1 MPSFLN
7 KVFGRKTSDDRIQA
21 KIQDS
26 DDNGLLDGKYEAV
39 SPLNCNTPNIST
51 LSKVQTGKDH
61 AGFSLFRPKSRF
73 TSPHSSHKRTENLP
87 QLSLQLPSLK
97 DNAES
102 LELGV
107 FEVDPESQRIL
118 DDSVIGARLLN
129 PSEALLLVRACAQT
143 ITERGLETLGI
154 MHPHWHSA
162 SPDIQRKLISLF
174 IHSLAPK
181 SRTTALSPTP
191 AAAISAFEAELEYIR
206 SPHDVAAVLRW
217 GLRHLVLEN
226 NSFGKDVSAPEW
238 AWYKSF
244 FDAEKGASYPPKSFT
259 ELLLPKLPQ
268 AHIELLLATVDIISA
283 LASHAEANSI
293 SGSKLSKFLGLWLLT
308 TTRTEQ
314 TDNWTTFYARWE
326 RAGRILEHLFL
337 ARIREES
344 FNSRLPTRLQEL
356 VKHYPYSRGSRDVE
370 EDLLPY
376 PRFSTRSCSVLFV
389 RIEVLLSESAPQPKP
404 SPVRLLLDAFNLSSE
419 GETFEHVELWNAL
432 RTAATEIVS
441 TSSTAGAQDGPQFGR
456 VFVDET
462 IHLLA
467 STSRNA
473 SSPVMSPTIEVASPV
488 PRRSSPFNKIL
499 DRSKDNAAHGNGNG
513 NSATSSSVSSPI
525 ISDWAQFSTSGF
537 GETSAVTPLAATLLD
552 TDKDVEITEPLVL
565 PKSSKR
571 WGRSRSGQRSADSP
585 YESSTKEP
593 AVLSTK
599 LASVHMTQVD
609 EAFIDF
615 WSDAIT
621 DPITKNWPSF
631 VICGLKPLP
640 ANEAVSW
647 LIVEQTYVRQQP
659 PQPRQASPERRGRTS
674 PRPSFRSDISGTFAA
689 TRKRFS
695 FFGGTSKTGLA
706 GKKGIMGKSPKIG
719 ELGEILPEED
729 RSETPT
735 AVPSTSKELGLGIA
749 STATVGAVVIEAV
762 QPLAHSQGPIP
773 EEIVQSPA
781 VAAPTE
787 PVLQP
792 RQDNAVPALHEQALV
807 EEANNVLNK
816 ETSETGESVALAA
829 ITDESVPESEATL
842 VEESISQPEP
852 ASVEESEVVSTAPE
866 PTHDVEASVFG
877 TPETPASDDT
887 LPAVP
892 VVDALPESLI
902 ELEEQTS
909 IVEGTPFE
917 VPTNEGIEDTP
928 EDASVSEAD
937 EAEIPEE
944 PLVGPIP
951 PAAEPKPV
959 EYTNGA
965 VSMEPPSSADAH
977 GDVNVPEE
985 HSSY

>member
-21 KIQDS
+21 KPFQDS
-26 DDNGLLDGKYEAV
+26 NDNGLLDGKYEAV
-39 SPLNCNTPNIST
+39 SPLNFTAPNINT
-51 LSKVQTGKDH
+51 LSKHQTDKDH

-87 QLSLQLPSLK
+87 QLSLHLPSLK
-97 DNAES
+97 DTAES

-118 DDSVIGARLLN
+118 DDSVIGAKLLN
-129 PSEALLLVRACAQT
+129 PLEALILVRACAQT

-154 MHPHWHSA
+154 MHPRWHSA

-191 AAAISAFEAELEYIR
+191 VAAISAFEAELEYTR

-308 TTRTEQ
+308 ATRTEQ

-356 VKHYPYSRGSRDVE
+356 VKHYPYSRGSRDIE
-370 EDLLPY
+370 EGLLPH

-419 GETFEHVELWNAL
+419 GKTFEHVELWNAL
-432 RTAATEIVS
+432 KTTATEITS
-441 TSSTAGAQDGPQFGR
+441 TSSAAGAQDGPQFGR

-473 SSPVMSPTIEVASPV
+473 SSPIMSPTIEVASPV
-488 PRRSSPFNKIL
+488 PRRSSPFNKIF

-513 NSATSSSVSSPI
+513 NSATSPVSSVSSPI

-537 GETSAVTPLAATLLD
+537 GETSSVTPLAATLLD
-552 TDKDVEITEPLVL
+552 TDKDVEITEPLAF

-585 YESSTKEP
+585 YETSTKEP

-621 DPITKNWPSF
+621 DPITENWPSF

-640 ANEAVSW
+640 TNEAVSW

-659 PQPRQASPERRGRTS
+659 PQPRTTSPERRGRTS
-674 PRPSFRSDISGTFAA
+674 PRPSFRSDISGTLAA

-695 FFGGTSKTGLA
+695 FFGGTSKTGLTGQEGYN
-706 GKKGIMGKSPKIG
+706 GKV
-719 ELGEILPEED
+719 
-729 RSETPT
+729 
-735 AVPSTSKELGLGIA
+735 A
-749 STATVGAVVIEAV
+749 
-762 QPLAHSQGPIP
+762 QG
-773 EEIVQSPA
+773 
-781 VAAPTE
+781 
-787 PVLQP
+787 
-792 RQDNAVPALHEQALV
+792 R
-807 EEANNVLNK
+807 
-816 ETSETGESVALAA
+816 
-829 ITDESVPESEATL
+829 
-842 VEESISQPEP
+842 
-852 ASVEESEVVSTAPE
+852 
-866 PTHDVEASVFG
+866 
-877 TPETPASDDT
+877 
-887 LPAVP
+887 
-892 VVDALPESLI
+892 
-902 ELEEQTS
+902 
-909 IVEGTPFE
+909 
-917 VPTNEGIEDTP
+917 
-928 EDASVSEAD
+928 
-937 EAEIPEE
+937 
-944 PLVGPIP
+944 
-951 PAAEPKPV
+951 
-959 EYTNGA
+959 
-965 VSMEPPSSADAH
+965 
-977 GDVNVPEE
+977 
-985 HSSY
+985 

>member
-7 KVFGRKTSDDRIQA
+7 KVFGRKTSDDRDQA
-21 KIQDS
+21 KPFQDS
-26 DDNGLLDGKYEAV
+26 NDNGLLDGKYEAV
-39 SPLNCNTPNIST
+39 SPLNFTAPIITS
-51 LSKVQTGKDH
+51 LSKAQTGKDH

-73 TSPHSSHKRTENLP
+73 VSPHSSFKRTENLP
-87 QLSLQLPSLK
+87 QLSLHLPSLK

-118 DDSVIGARLLN
+118 DDSVIGAKLLN
-129 PSEALLLVRACAQT
+129 PLEALILVRACAQT

-181 SRTTALSPTP
+181 SRITTLSPTP
-191 AAAISAFEAELEYIR
+191 AAAISAFEAELEYTR

-244 FDAEKGASYPPKSFT
+244 FNAEKGASYPPKSFT
-259 ELLLPKLPQ
+259 ELLLPQLPQ

-308 TTRTEQ
+308 ATRTEQ

-326 RAGRILEHLFL
+326 RAGRTLEHLFL

-356 VKHYPYSRGSRDVE
+356 VKHYPYSRGSCGVE
-370 EDLLPY
+370 EDLLPH

-432 RTAATEIVS
+432 KTTATEIAS
-441 TSSTAGAQDGPQFGR
+441 TSSVAGAQDGPQFGR

-473 SSPVMSPTIEVASPV
+473 SSPIMSPTLEVASPV

-499 DRSKDNAAHGNGNG
+499 DRSKDKAAHGNDNGNG
-513 NSATSSSVSSPI
+513 ATSPVSTVSSPI
-525 ISDWAQFSTSGF
+525 ISDWTQFSTSGF

-552 TDKDVEITEPLVL
+552 ADKDVEVTVPLVS

-571 WGRSRSGQRSADSP
+571 WGRSRSGQRSANSC
-585 YESSTKEP
+585 ETSTKEP

-615 WSDAIT
+615 WSDAIA
-621 DPITKNWPSF
+621 DPITENWPSF

-647 LIVEQTYVRQQP
+647 LIVEQTYVRLQP
-659 PQPRQASPERRGRTS
+659 SQPRPTSPERRGRTS

-689 TRKRFS
+689 TRKRLS
-695 FFGGTSKTGLA
+695 FFSGASKTSLTV
-706 GKKGIMGKSPKIG
+706 KK
-719 ELGEILPEED
+719 
-729 RSETPT
+729 
-735 AVPSTSKELGLGIA
+735 V
-749 STATVGAVVIEAV
+749 
-762 QPLAHSQGPIP
+762 
-773 EEIVQSPA
+773 
-781 VAAPTE
+781 
-787 PVLQP
+787 
-792 RQDNAVPALHEQALV
+792 
-807 EEANNVLNK
+807 
-816 ETSETGESVALAA
+816 
-829 ITDESVPESEATL
+829 
-842 VEESISQPEP
+842 
-852 ASVEESEVVSTAPE
+852 
-866 PTHDVEASVFG
+866 
-877 TPETPASDDT
+877 
-887 LPAVP
+887 
-892 VVDALPESLI
+892 
-902 ELEEQTS
+902 
-909 IVEGTPFE
+909 
-917 VPTNEGIEDTP
+917 
-928 EDASVSEAD
+928 
-937 EAEIPEE
+937 
-944 PLVGPIP
+944 
-951 PAAEPKPV
+951 
-959 EYTNGA
+959 
-965 VSMEPPSSADAH
+965 
-977 GDVNVPEE
+977 
-985 HSSY
+985 

>member
-7 KVFGRKTSDDRIQA
+7 KVFGRKTSDDRDQV
-21 KIQDS
+21 KPFQDS
-26 DDNGLLDGKYEAV
+26 NDNGLLDGKYEAV
-39 SPLNCNTPNIST
+39 SPLNFVTPNITS
-51 LSKVQTGKDH
+51 LSKAQTGKDN

-73 TSPHSSHKRTENLP
+73 ASPHSSHKRLENLP
-87 QLSLQLPSLK
+87 QLSLHLPSLK

-118 DDSVIGARLLN
+118 SDSVIGAKLLS
-129 PSEALLLVRACAQT
+129 PLEALILVRACAQT

-174 IHSLAPK
+174 IHSLTPN
-181 SRTTALSPTP
+181 SRITTLSPTP
-191 AAAISAFEAELEYIR
+191 AAAISAFEAELEYTR

-217 GLRHLVLEN
+217 GIRHLVLEN
-226 NSFGKDVSAPEW
+226 NSFGKDASAPEW

-268 AHIELLLATVDIISA
+268 AHVELLLATVDVISA

-308 TTRTEQ
+308 ATRTEQ

-356 VKHYPYSRGSRDVE
+356 VKHYPYSRGSHDVE
-370 EDLLPY
+370 ENLLPH
-376 PRFSTRSCSVLFV
+376 PRFSTRSCNVLFV

-419 GETFEHVELWNAL
+419 GETFEHVRLWNAL
-432 RTAATEIVS
+432 KTTATETAS
-441 TSSTAGAQDGPQFGR
+441 TSSAAGVQDGPQFGR

-467 STSRNA
+467 STSRN
-473 SSPVMSPTIEVASPV
+473 SSTPIMSPTLEVASPV
-488 PRRSSPFNKIL
+488 PRRSSPFSKIL
-499 DRSKDNAAHGNGNG
+499 DRGKDKTALGNGSGNGHG
-513 NSATSSSVSSPI
+513 NSATSPVSSVSSPI

-552 TDKDVEITEPLVL
+552 TDKDVEVTEPLVS

-571 WGRSRSGQRSADSP
+571 WGRSRSGQRSADAP
-585 YESSTKEP
+585 YEASTKEP
-593 AVLSTK
+593 AVLNTK

-621 DPITKNWPSF
+621 DPITENWPSF

-640 ANEAVSW
+640 GKEDVSW
-647 LIVEQTYVRQQP
+647 LIVEQTYVRLQP
-659 PQPRQASPERRGRTS
+659 AQPRPTSPERRGRTS

-695 FFGGTSKTGLA
+695 FLSGASKTGLM
-706 GKKGIMGKSPKIG
+706 GKKGIMGKSPKVG
-719 ELGEILPEED
+719 ELGEIVPEE

-735 AVPSTSKELGLGIA
+735 AMTSTSKGVELGIA
-749 STATVGAVVIEAV
+749 ATATAGVVAAEAV
-762 QPLAHSQGPIP
+762 QPLAHSEGPAP

-781 VAAPTE
+781 VAAPAE

-792 RQDNAVPALHEQALV
+792 GQDDAVAGLHEPAAG
-807 EEANNVLNK
+807 EAANNVLDEETP
-816 ETSETGESVALAA
+816 ETSGSAV
-829 ITDESVPESEATL
+829 IPDESVPESEVTL
-842 VEESISQPEP
+842 FEDSVSQAEPAFVEEP
-852 ASVEESEVVSTAPE
+852 EVVSTAPE
-866 PTHDVEASVFG
+866 PTHDIEA
-877 TPETPASDDT
+877 ASDD
-887 LPAVP
+887 
-892 VVDALPESLI
+892 
-902 ELEEQTS
+902 
-909 IVEGTPFE
+909 
-917 VPTNEGIEDTP
+917 
-928 EDASVSEAD
+928 ASVTEVAQ
-937 EAEIPEE
+937 AEIPEE
-944 PLVGPIP
+944 PPVQPTQTVEPASP
-951 PAAEPKPV
+951 PAESKPV

-965 VSMEPPSSADAH
+965 ASTEPPSYADAQ
-977 GDVNVPEE
+977 DEVDVPEE
-985 HSSY
+985 HPSN